1 MSIQAYQRASAQA
14 ENPRE
19 TEYRLFAMVT
29 AGLIRAKEQSEAGN
43 DKLVD
48 LADALHK
55 NRRLWTLLA
64 QDCASPDNA
73 LPKPVR
79 AQIISLSIW
88 VSKHSSAVLQNG
100 DDIEPLIDVNRS
112 VMQGLGLAGPGAAAQ
127 GASAA

>member
-29 AGLIRAKEQSEAGN
+29 AGLIRMKEQGRDN
-43 DKLVD
+43 VVD
-48 LADALHK
+48 LAEALHK

-64 QDCASPDNA
+64 QDCASPENA
-73 LPKPVR
+73 LPQPVR

-88 VSKHSSAVLQNG
+88 VSKHSSGVLQNG
-100 DDIEPLIDVNRS
+100 DDIDPLIDVNRS
-112 VMQGLGLAGPGAAAQ
+112 IMQGLGLAGPQAAPVQ
-127 GASAA
+127 GATAA